1 MESLADSDAE
11 ADSVI
16 DSVAESL
23 VAAVL
28 PGLRT
33 ALPSVAKVFTCAAV
47 MSYSTGG
54 VSDTIYGPSSPPT
67 VISRIRET
75 TVDLQPPGT

>member
-1 MESLADSDAE
+1 MDSDAE

-33 ALPSVAKVFTCAAV
+33 VLPWVARVFTCVAV
-47 MSYSTGG
+47 TSYWTGG
-54 VSDTIYGPSSPPT
+54 VVSDTIYGPSSPRT
-67 VISRIRET
+67 ATSRIRVI
-75 TVDLQPPGT
+75 TVDLQPSGN